1 MKKLFTPI
9 RIGKLEIPNRVV
21 MPAMHMNYTM
31 GGEVSA
37 QLIDFYDERANGGAG
52 LIIIGGCAIDKAGG
66 SPLFVGL
73 DKERFVPGLKK
84 LTESIHRY
92 ESRVFAQLYQA
103 GRYSFSFLTGQSAVA
118 PSPIPSSFTRET
130 PRQLEVD
137 EIRTV
142 VDAFGAAAERAK
154 RTGFDGVEILGSAG
168 YLICQFLSPLTNER
182 ADEYGGSYEN
192 RMRFPLEVIRAVR
205 EAVGESFPVLIRV
218 AGNDF
223 MPGSNTNDEI
233 KTFCRTYEEAGV
245 NAINVTGGW
254 HETKVPQLTY
264 TVPQAGYVYLAHRIK
279 RAVGVP
285 VIASNRINDPDRA
298 EAILLQHQADLV
310 AIGRALIADPMFL
323 RKVAEGR
330 EEEIARCIGCNQ
342 GCFDAVFQGKPVGC
356 LVNARA
362 GREKELSVEP
372 APQLRRILVAG
383 AGPAGM
389 EFARVAA
396 MRGHQVQVHE
406 KGGELGGQFSIGCTL
421 REKWDFY
428 SLIEY
433 LATQLD
439 LLDVDVSLFS
449 EVTAE
454 LVEREKPDV
463 VVAATGARPRMLDI
477 PISEKA
483 QVVSPLQV
491 LRGEVEVGD
500 SVAIIGGGAVGCDV
514 ALHIAREGAIDA
526 ETAYFLLDNE
536 AETPETIRELIRDG
550 GRKVTIIEMLD
561 RAGNG
566 IGKTTRWVVFQD
578 MRRRGVEILTET
590 TAQEITEKEVIVE
603 TPEGRLGVPA
613 DTVIL
618 AVGAEPENKLCTS
631 LEGTGYE
638 VIRIGDAQEP
648 RNALEA
654 ISESMQAA
662 IKV

>member
-9 RIGKLEIPNRVV
+9 RIGKLEIPNRIV
-21 MPAMHMNYTM
+21 MPAMHLNYTM
-31 GGEVSA
+31 GGEVSD
-37 QLIDFYDERANGGAG
+37 QIIDFYDERADGGAG

-73 DKERFVPGLKK
+73 DEERFAPGLKR
-84 LTESIHRY
+84 LTESIHRH

-130 PRQLEVD
+130 PRELEAD
-137 EIRTV
+137 EIRAV

-154 RTGFDGVEILGSAG
+154 RTGFDGVEILASAG
-168 YLICQFLSPLTNER
+168 YLICQFLSPLTNKRE
-182 ADEYGGSYEN
+182 DDYGGSYEN
-192 RMRFPLEVIRAVR
+192 RMRFPFEVIQAVR

-223 MPGSNTNDEI
+223 MPGSNTTDEI

-245 NAINVTGGW
+245 DGINVTGGW

-264 TVPQAGYVYLAHRIK
+264 TVPQAGFVYLAHRIK

-285 VIASNRINDPDRA
+285 VIASNRINDPDLA
-298 EAILLQHQADLV
+298 EAILNQRRADLV
-310 AIGRALIADPMFL
+310 AIGRALIADPMFP
-323 RKVAEGR
+323 RKAAEER
-330 EEEIARCIGCNQ
+330 EEEIAPCIGCNQ

-362 GREKELSVEP
+362 GREKEMAIEP
-372 APQLRRILVAG
+372 ASHPRRILVAG

-406 KGGELGGQFSIGCTL
+406 KGGELGGQFTTGCTL
-421 REKWDFY
+421 REKWEFHN
-428 SLIEY
+428 LIEY
-433 LATQLD
+433 LDTQLG
-439 LLDVDVSLFS
+439 LLDVDVNLFS
-449 EVTAE
+449 EVDDE
-454 LVEREKPDV
+454 LVERETPDIV
-463 VVAATGARPRMLDI
+463 VVATGARPRTLDI
-477 PISEKA
+477 PISDNAK
-483 QVVSPLQV
+483 VVTPSEV

-500 SVAIIGGGAVGCDV
+500 TVAIIGGGAVGCDV
-514 ALHIAREGAIDA
+514 ALHLAREGAIDA
-526 ETAYFLLDNE
+526 ETAYFLLDSE

-550 GRKVTIIEMLD
+550 GRKITIIEMLD

-566 IGKTTRWVVFQD
+566 IGKTTRWVVLQD
-578 MRRRGVEILTET
+578 LRRRGVEILTEA
-590 TAQEITEKEVIVE
+590 TAREIEGKEVMVE
-603 TPEGRLGVPA
+603 TPEGRLAVPA
-613 DTVIL
+613 DTVIM
-618 AVGAEPENKLCTS
+618 AVGTESENQLCRS
-631 LEGTGYE
+631 LEGKGVE
-638 VIRIGDAQEP
+638 IICIGDAIEP